1 MKIFN
6 RWGQMVFSSKNI
18 SDGWDGNMEGRP
30 QPVGVYVWMLN
41 YRDHLTGK
49 TTSKAGTVVLIR

>member
-1 MKIFN
+1 
-6 RWGQMVFSSKNI
+6 MVFSSKNI